1 MAVTRMTTFDNL
13 ANLAP
18 GFAQDIV
25 ARYAGT
31 RLGRQELNAEIL
43 EDVPGALWTREI
55 IERSR
60 VRETDALPTVSRI
73 VVGVDPALTAS
84 EGAAETG
91 IVIAGTARPERGQPA
106 HYYVLKDLSLR
117 GSPRAWAETA
127 VGGYRAF
134 RADRI
139 IAEKNAGGEM
149 VETVIRTVDTAVPL
163 KLVHASRGKHTRAE
177 PVAALYE
184 QGLVHHVGAFPAL
197 EDQMTTFVP
206 GDASPDRLDALVH
219 AITALMEGTAAE
231 GPAGWAEAM
240 AGLSRPSPWVLGGY
254 DGFEE

>member
-1 MAVTRMTTFDNL
+1 MTTFDNL

-43 EDVPGALWTREI
+43 EDVPGALWTRET

-60 VRETDALPTVSRI
+60 VRAADGLPAMMRI

-91 IVIAGTARPERGQPA
+91 IVVVGTARPERTQLA

-117 GSPRAWAETA
+117 GFPSF
-127 VGGYRAF
+127 GGF
-134 RADRI
+134 
-139 IAEKNAGGEM
+139 M
-149 VETVIRTVDTAVPL
+149 V
-163 KLVHASRGKHTRAE
+163 
-177 PVAALYE
+177 
-184 QGLVHHVGAFPAL
+184 
-197 EDQMTTFVP
+197 
-206 GDASPDRLDALVH
+206 RLCNVV
-219 AITALMEGTAAE
+219 T
-231 GPAGWAEAM
+231 
-240 AGLSRPSPWVLGGY
+240 SV
-254 DGFEE
+254 